1 MVSKRGLLL
10 TILVLALCTVGME
23 RQVLA
28 TSTRTIDDA
37 SPQEIVDGMSNK
49 VARGVANV
57 ATGWLEFPKQIYITS
72 KEEGYAKGIFVGPVK
87 GLGMTLVRTAAGIGE
102 TFTFFL
108 AYPGF
113 YDPLFYP
120 SYVWQKE

>member
-1 MVSKRGLLL
+1 MVLKRGLLL

-28 TSTRTIDDA
+28 TSTQTIDEA

-49 VARGVANV
+49 VVRGVANV

-108 AYPGF
+108 SYPGF

>member
-1 MVSKRGLLL
+1 MALKRGLLL
-10 TILVLALCTVGME
+10 TFLVLALCGVGME
-23 RQVLA
+23 RQVHA
-28 TSTRTIDDA
+28 TSTQTIEGA
-37 SPQEIVDGMSNK
+37 SPQEIVDGMANK

-57 ATGWLEFPKQIYITS
+57 ATGWLEIPKQIYITS
-72 KEEGYAKGIFVGPVK
+72 KEEGAAKGIFVGPIK
-87 GLGMTLVRTAAGIGE
+87 GIGMTLVRTAAGIGE